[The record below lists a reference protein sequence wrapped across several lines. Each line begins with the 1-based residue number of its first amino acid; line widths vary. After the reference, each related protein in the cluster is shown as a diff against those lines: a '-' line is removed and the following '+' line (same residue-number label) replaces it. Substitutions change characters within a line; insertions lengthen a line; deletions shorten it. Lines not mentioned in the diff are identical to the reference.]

1 MVRGVRG
8 ATSICEDGQQHVL
21 EETSE
26 LVKEMAERNGLDPE
40 DIVSVLI
47 STTTDISSAFPA
59 KSVRSMPGW
68 EYVPVMCTH
77 EMDVPGALPLCIRVL
92 LHANT
97 EKSQKEIQHIYR
109 NEAVRLRPDLASRNL
124 KGEGAK

>member
-21 EETSE
+21 EETAE
-26 LVKEMAERNGLDPE
+26 LVKEMAEKNGLGPDE
-40 DIVSVLI
+40 IVSVLI

-59 KSVRSMPGW
+59 KAVRSMPGW

-77 EMDVPGALPLCIRVL
+77 EMNVPGSLPLCIRVL
-92 LHANT
+92 MHANT
-97 EKSQKEIQHIYR
+97 GKSQKEICHVYR
-109 NEAVRLRPDLASRNL
+109 NEAVRLRPDLANRSL
-124 KGEGAK
+124 EGEGAQ